1 MIVKNQTIS
10 ARPLKNNDSFKVFF
24 RIIKMSFKYKWRLFF
39 GVSAIFFSSAFSLYI
54 PLLLGNAVDAANNLL
69 SSDSGEISTVND
81 SKNHLYFI
89 CFLLLLSSIGRG
101 TFAMIHVYFGESIG
115 QHIGYE
121 LRMMYYEKLQRLS
134 FSYHA
139 GVHTGDLITRG
150 ILDVEGI
157 RMFVQTAILRVIFLT
172 SLIGTGTFLMIKTN
186 PILGLISLSFVP
198 FVAWK
203 ATSAR
208 LKLRS
213 NWYALQDKLSVLT
226 KTMDENLGGIRVVRA
241 FSAEEFEMKKY
252 KVISDEALK
261 LSNDQVK
268 IRSQSISLISTA
280 FFISMGLVLLVGG
293 RQVMNGTITP
303 GELTQ
308 FLAFMSILLDPVRQ
322 IGLMINGFARGS
334 ASGGRLFAILDLE
347 PNIHDEENAKNVI
360 VEKGRLEFRNV
371 SFTYEGDNHE
381 TIHNVS
387 FTINPGETL
396 GIVGPPGSGKSTIA
410 HLIPRFYD
418 PNGGSILIDDID
430 IRNFTLE
437 SLRHAVC
444 VVEQDTFMFTASI
457 EHNIAY
463 GNPWAPDDR
472 VEKSTHH
479 AQLAEY
485 IERLPEKYKTLVGER
500 GVSLSGGQRQ
510 RLSIARSVMMDP
522 NIIIFDDSTAAI
534 DAGTERKIREELK
547 NLTSKTTTIIISH
560 RLSSLMHANKILFLD
575 RGRIIESGSHN
586 ELLELKGQYEDLYN
600 LQNKARGKM

>member
-24 RIIKMSFKYKWRLFF
+24 RIIKMSLKYKWRLIF
-39 GVSAIFFSSAFSLYI
+39 GIVAIFISSGFSLYI
-54 PLLLGNAVDAANNLL
+54 PLLLGDAVDAANNLL
-69 SSDSGEISTVND
+69 GDNSEISSIND
-81 SKNHLYFI
+81 SRNHLYFI
-89 CFLLLLSSIGRG
+89 CILLLIASIGRG
-101 TFAMIHVYFGESIG
+101 TSAMLHVYLGESIG

-121 LRMMYYEKLQRLS
+121 LRMLYYEKLQRLS

-139 GVHTGDLITRG
+139 GVHTGDLITRE

-157 RMFVQTAILRVIFLT
+157 RMFVQTAILRLIFLT
-172 SLIGTGTFLMIKTN
+172 TLIGTGTFLMLKTN
-186 PILGLISLSFVP
+186 PTLGLLSLSFVP

-213 NWYALQDKLSVLT
+213 NWYALQDKLSTLT

-241 FSAEEFEMKKY
+241 FSAEEFEMEKY
-252 KVISDEALK
+252 KKVSDEALD
-261 LSNDQVK
+261 LSNEQVS
-268 IRSQSISLISTA
+268 IRSSSISLISTS
-280 FFISMGLVLLVGG
+280 FFISMGIVLLVGG
-293 RQVMNGTITP
+293 QQVINGSITP

-347 PNIHDEENAKNVI
+347 PNIHDEVDSQDI
-360 VEKGRLEFRNV
+360 VVKKGKLEFRNV

-381 TIHNVS
+381 TIHNIS
-387 FTINPGETL
+387 FTIDQGETL

-418 PNGGSILIDDID
+418 PTEGSILIDNLD

-510 RLSIARSVMMDP
+510 RLSIARSVMLDP

-560 RLSSLMHANKILFLD
+560 RLSSLMHANKILFLEK
-575 RGRIIESGSHN
+575 GRIVESGSHD
-586 ELLELKGQYEDLYN
+586 ELLELNGHYKDLYD

>member
-1 MIVKNQTIS
+1 M
-10 ARPLKNNDSFKVFF
+10 
-24 RIIKMSFKYKWRLFF
+24 
-39 GVSAIFFSSAFSLYI
+39 
-54 PLLLGNAVDAANNLL
+54 
-69 SSDSGEISTVND
+69 
-81 SKNHLYFI
+81 
-89 CFLLLLSSIGRG
+89 
-101 TFAMIHVYFGESIG
+101 
-115 QHIGYE
+115 
-121 LRMMYYEKLQRLS
+121 
-134 FSYHA
+134 
-139 GVHTGDLITRG
+139 
-150 ILDVEGI
+150 
-157 RMFVQTAILRVIFLT
+157 
-172 SLIGTGTFLMIKTN
+172 
-186 PILGLISLSFVP
+186 SFVP

-213 NWYALQDKLSVLT
+213 NWYALQDKLSTLT

-241 FSAEEFEMKKY
+241 FSAEEFEMQKY
-252 KVISDEALK
+252 KKVSDEALD
-261 LSNDQVK
+261 LSNEQVE
-268 IRSQSISLISTA
+268 IRSSSISLISTS
-280 FFISMGLVLLVGG
+280 FFISMGIVLLVGG
-293 RQVMNGTITP
+293 QEVINGNITP

-347 PNIHDEENAKNVI
+347 PNIHDEVDSRDIQVN
-360 VEKGRLEFRNV
+360 KGKLEFQNV

-387 FTINPGETL
+387 FKINQGETL

-418 PNGGSILIDDID
+418 PTEGSILIDDED
-430 IRNFTLE
+430 IKNFTLE

-472 VEKSTHH
+472 IEKSTHH

-510 RLSIARSVMMDP
+510 RLSIARSVMLDP

-560 RLSSLMHANKILFLD
+560 RLSSLMHANKILFLEK
-575 RGRIIESGSHN
+575 GRVVESGNHD
-586 ELLELKGQYEDLYN
+586 ELLEINGHYKDLYN
-600 LQNKARGKM
+600 LQNQKRGKL